1 MPKKMWSFI
10 LLAGGLVWL
19 TGCASSNLEVRAYTQ
34 DKPRVDQEM
43 YGNAGYLLGKPK
55 HEPPVKSTRKV
66 YVVEVSS
73 PQEIPPGLKKEERAY
88 DKDIDP
94 ALLNPPPVKRTTKVE
109 EVYREVEVRIPPL
122 DAVEPEPPKEADPTE
137 IQPDDFR
144 PNDFVQYTVE
154 KGDTLQKISKK
165 FYDSFSKWPRIYKAN
180 KDLIKNP
187 DRIEPGITLRIP
199 VQK

>member
-1 MPKKMWSFI
+1 MPKKMQAFF

-19 TGCASSNLEVRAYTQ
+19 AGCASSDLEVRAYTQ

-43 YGNAGYLLGKPK
+43 HGNAGYLVGEPKYNPPLKP
-55 HEPPVKSTRKV
+55 TRKI

-73 PQEIPPGLKKEERAY
+73 PEEIPPGLKKQEPVY

-109 EVYREVEVRIPPL
+109 EVYREVDVQIPPL
-122 DAVEPEPPKEADPTE
+122 DAIPPEPPKEARPTE
-137 IQPDDFR
+137 IRPDDFH
-144 PNDFVQYTVE
+144 PNDFVSYTVE

-165 FYDSFSKWPRIYKAN
+165 FYDAFSKWPRIYKAN
-180 KDLIKNP
+180 EDVIKDPN
-187 DRIEPGITLRIP
+187 RIEPGITLRIP
-199 VQK
+199 VQR